1 MSPSSARARP
11 LKGEASKVYK
21 LFKSGDDGNFKVA
34 MSLIDTVL
42 DGLEVLLDDLH
53 VTDDGQIKSG
63 KRFEG
68 NDKNQHH
75 LNALL
80 MALVAASPSEQAQ
93 DLREQTKVIKITT
106 AAIPALSAFPNL
118 EEATLYIGVESVVEN
133 LEAFGSTPKL
143 KSLSLYG
150 QAVPFNSGK
159 KSAQL
164 KSLKGL
170 DAPNL
175 ISLTATGVKLLDING
190 VEGCSKLLDLNLQR
204 NQELASID
212 PVSKIAPSLV
222 SVNLAGSSAIESL
235 KSLQKAT
242 HLEFLSISVLEKI
255 ADLSAIKNCTKLEY
269 LDFSH
274 CKSLESIADLSMA
287 TFSDKR
293 PGNNMRVYGANE
305 LYLTNLKALKSLA
318 PLPPIAPHLTT
329 VKTFGLDALTS
340 LEGLEKSQ
348 HLEKLVLSK
357 SAIQDLSAIA
367 QLPNL
372 KEIECDQCDGI
383 KDASALGELTQ
394 LEKVTFTKC
403 QSLETMPSH
412 WKSAVKIMNLSG
424 CPALKP
430 LEGLPPGI
438 DKKKIEISDRKLLP
452 REKPVQA
459 LKSDVRS
466 VWKLLSSRD
475 VANVRMGLSLSEA
488 LSTEIDDL
496 IADVSVKN
504 GELNRGKR
512 FDGTGPAQ
520 PYLDIALF
528 GLMAAAAK
536 GSKLA
541 KLRQEIQTLTVSLTT
556 ESPDLKGFDN
566 IETLTLLMVE
576 DTTPDLSNFGPLPA
590 LKALKIDGGGWNS
603 AGQLLSLNGLDAPLL
618 EDVQLKG
625 AGLVEIKALSKSP
638 LLKTVDLSEN
648 KKLSSLE
655 GISASAANLV
665 SLNLQKCESLENI
678 EPVGDLTHLEEIYL
692 ADCSSLKS
700 IEALGKVKSLTKL
713 TLERC
718 RALSSLKGIQD
729 LSLQISRSYGGAL
742 LSLSGCS
749 SLATLEHF
757 PKNPANFD
765 TLDLSYMKSLKSLD
779 YLPPLSTVKS
789 LRGYGSGFED
799 ISSLHNLP
807 NLESAGFSNCSDLKN
822 VECLGEHANLKTI
835 TLASTAVEKLP
846 QQWQSSLE
854 ELDMSQSSLL
864 TDLGQLPASLKEL
877 TIKGCDALK
886 TLKGIEGCV
895 SLIKLNANQCD
906 QLTSL
911 EGLQHCTQLEEL
923 HISVL
928 VTDHAALINH
938 KNTQIHVAL
947 SSDVGVFPEEWLA
960 SINQL
965 KDSELHLVR
974 SSHLYGLSAEKSKF
988 DYSQLSLLQNV
999 KTLNLEKWDFLLN
1012 YDQMVWLLEMPNLQ
1026 SLRFTQRGR
1035 MAYRMGSSVYDDLNK
1050 LRKLQETICTEGG
1063 FTRPA
1068 FLIAHD

>member
-1 MSPSSARARP
+1 MPPSGQRARP
-11 LKGEASKVYK
+11 LKGEASKVYQ

-80 MALVAASPSEQAQ
+80 MALVASSPSEQAK
-93 DLREQTKVIKITT
+93 DLRDKTKIIKITT
-106 AAIPALSAFPNL
+106 ASIPALSAFPNL
-118 EEATLYIGVESVVEN
+118 EEADLYIGVEAVFDN
-133 LEAFGSTPKL
+133 LDAFGSTPTL
-143 KSLSLYG
+143 KHLSLYS

-159 KSAQL
+159 NSAQL

-175 ISLTATGVKLLDING
+175 ISLTATGLKLLDING
-190 VEGCSKLLDLNLQR
+190 LERCSKLENLTLQR
-204 NQELASID
+204 NQELAGID
-212 PVSKIAPSLV
+212 AVSKIAPSLV
-222 SVNLAGSSAIESL
+222 NVNLAGSLAIESL
-235 KSLQKAT
+235 KPLQKAAN
-242 HLEFLSISVLEKI
+242 LEFLSISFLEKI
-255 ADLSAIKNCTKLEY
+255 TDLSALKDCTKLQF
-269 LDFSH
+269 LDFSQ
-274 CKSLESIADLSMA
+274 CKAIESIADLPMA
-287 TFSDKR
+287 TIRDKR

-305 LYLTNLKALKSLA
+305 LYLANLKALKSLA
-318 PLPPIAPHLTT
+318 PLPPIVPDLTT
-329 VKTFGLDALTS
+329 VKIFGLDALTS

-348 HLEKLVLSK
+348 HLEKLVLTK

-383 KDASALGELTQ
+383 TDASALGELTQ

-403 QSLETMPSH
+403 QNLETMPSD
-412 WKSAVKIMNLSG
+412 WKSAVKALNLSG

-430 LEGLPPGI
+430 LEGLPPGL

-459 LKSDVRS
+459 LKSDMRS
-466 VWKLLSSRD
+466 VWKLLSSRY

-488 LSTEIDDL
+488 LTTEIDDL

-504 GELNRGKR
+504 GELKRGKR

-556 ESPDLKGFDN
+556 ESPDLKGFEN
-566 IETLTLLMVE
+566 IETLTLLIVD
-576 DTTPDLSNFGPLPA
+576 DTTPDLINFGALPA
-590 LKALKIDGGGWNS
+590 LKTLKIDGGGWNS
-603 AGQLLSLNGLDAPLL
+603 SGQLLSLNGLDAPLL
-618 EDVQLKG
+618 EEVQLNG
-625 AGLVEIKALSKSP
+625 AGLVEVKSLSKSP

-655 GISASAANLV
+655 GISASAATLE
-665 SLNLQKCESLENI
+665 SLNLQKCETLESI
-678 EPVGDLTHLEEIYL
+678 DPVGDLTHLKEIYL
-692 ADCSSLKS
+692 ADCASLKS
-700 IEALGKVKSLTKL
+700 IEALENIKTLTKL
-713 TLERC
+713 TLESC

-729 LSLQISRSYGGAL
+729 LALEMPKSYGGAV

-749 SLATLEHF
+749 SLTTLEHF
-757 PKNPANFD
+757 PKNPVSVD
-765 TLDLSYMKSLKSLD
+765 SLDLSYMKALKSLEH
-779 YLPPLSTVKS
+779 LPQLSAVKS
-789 LRGYGSGFED
+789 LSAYSSGFED
-799 ISSLHNLP
+799 ISAIHNLP
-807 NLESAGFSNCSDLKN
+807 NLESASFSNCNTLKN
-822 VECLGEHANLKTI
+822 VECLGEHANLKKV
-835 TLASTAVEKLP
+835 TLSSTAVEKLP
-846 QQWQSSLE
+846 QQWQAPLE
-854 ELDMSQSSLL
+854 DLDMSQTSSLA
-864 TDLGQLPASLKEL
+864 DLGQLPASLKQL
-877 TIKGCDALK
+877 TIKGCEALK
-886 TLKGIEGCV
+886 TLKGIEGCTA
-895 SLIKLNANQCD
+895 LAKLNAYQCD

-911 EGLQHCTQLEEL
+911 EGVQHCTQLEEL
-923 HISVL
+923 HISMR
-928 VTDHAALINH
+928 VTDHAALINL
-938 KNTQIHVAL
+938 KNTKLHIAL
-947 SSDVGVFPEEWLA
+947 PSDVGIFPEEWLA

-965 KDSELHLVR
+965 QDSELHLER
-974 SSHLYGLSAEKSKF
+974 SSHLYGLSAEKTKF

-1012 YDQMVWLLEMPNLQ
+1012 YDEMGWLLEMPNLQ

-1035 MAYRMGSSVYDDLNK
+1035 MAYRMGSSVYDDINK